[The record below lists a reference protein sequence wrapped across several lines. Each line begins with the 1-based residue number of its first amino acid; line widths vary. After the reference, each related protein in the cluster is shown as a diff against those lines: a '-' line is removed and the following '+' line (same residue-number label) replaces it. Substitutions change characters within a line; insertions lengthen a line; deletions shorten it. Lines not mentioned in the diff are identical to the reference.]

1 MYESILRTAAN
12 TTDFEFTMTTKAYP
26 VIEKYKERE
35 MGASTVFLIFVMSIG
50 FSIMPTSIISF
61 IILEKEKNLKQI
73 QLVSGMYLSA
83 YWFVNI
89 VFDILKTMI
98 PITFIIAF
106 FYIFDTGYV
115 NIWIIL
121 LAFPI
126 SIIPFTYAFSFL
138 FSDDG
143 SAQFTTVFVNFL

>member
-1 MYESILRTAAN
+1 MA
-12 TTDFEFTMTTKAYP
+12 
-26 VIEKYKERE
+26 
-35 MGASTVFLIFVMSIG
+35 IG

-61 IILEKEKNLKQI
+61 IIIEKEKNLKQI

-89 VFDILKTMI
+89 VFDIFKTMI
-98 PITFIIAF
+98 PISIMIAF
-106 FYIFDTGYV
+106 FYIFDTGYD

-143 SAQFTTVFVNFL
+143 SAQFTTVFFNFF